1 MKHLITTADFSKKT
15 ILKVFEDAKKFLKTK
30 PDLILKDKL
39 IITLFFENSTRTRSS
54 FEVAAKHLGASVI
67 HLDVAKSSTKKGE
80 SLLDTATNLDSM
92 GPNAIIVR
100 HKHSGVPQSIA
111 QHINASI
118 LNAGDGAH
126 AHPTQALLDLFTIMQ
141 HYPKPEGK
149 RIAIVGDIK
158 NSRVANSNIEL
169 LSRFGLDIT
178 LVAPPHFLPKTDL
191 KTSYSLKSVIDNID
205 IIMSLRTQTERHNQP
220 TYGSLK
226 DIYLFIIISTL
237 PISIIG
243 EEIMQVFG
251 QTYPIVV
258 SIGYLGGLIQ
268 WVLIVGGLIDRFLP
282 KINFNIK
289 ISTLIITNRYIF
301 ILGFFGFFL
310 SIITIQKY
318 YISSIVYNISLALVV
333 CTIGIKIL
341 YLEKK

>member
-1 MKHLITTADFSKKT
+1 M
-15 ILKVFEDAKKFLKTK
+15 
-30 PDLILKDKL
+30 
-39 IITLFFENSTRTRSS
+39 
-54 FEVAAKHLGASVI
+54 
-67 HLDVAKSSTKKGE
+67 
-80 SLLDTATNLDSM
+80 LDTATNLDSM

-226 DIYLFIIISTL
+226 DYASDFCINKELIGDRNIILLHPGPVHRNIDIDDEMLADKRSKVL
-237 PISIIG
+237 
-243 EEIMQVFG
+243 EQVRNG
-251 QTYPIVV
+251 VV
-258 SIGYLGGLIQ
+258 I
-268 WVLIVGGLIDRFLP
+268 RMA
-282 KINFNIK
+282 
-289 ISTLIITNRYIF
+289 
-301 ILGFFGFFL
+301 IL
-310 SIITIQKY
+310 K
-318 YISSIVYNISLALVV
+318 ALL
-333 CTIGIKIL
+333 T
-341 YLEKK
+341 